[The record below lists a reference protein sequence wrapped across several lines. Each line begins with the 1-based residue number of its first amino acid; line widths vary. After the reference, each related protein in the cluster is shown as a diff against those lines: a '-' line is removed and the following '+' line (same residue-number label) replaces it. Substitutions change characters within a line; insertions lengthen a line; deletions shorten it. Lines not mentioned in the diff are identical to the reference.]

1 MYAIDITID
10 ALEDMRL
17 FRKHEQERIFEQ
29 VENQLTYQ
37 PTLQTRNRKPLRPNA
52 LAAWELR
59 LDPFRVFY
67 DVNETRLTVSIVTVG
82 RKEGSRLF
90 IRGIEYSL

>member
-10 ALEDMRL
+10 ALEDLRL

-29 VENQLTYQ
+29 SEKQLTYQ

-59 LDPFRVFY
+59 LDPFRIFY
-67 DVNETRLTVSIVTVG
+67 DVDETRLMVSIVTVG
-82 RKEGSRLF
+82 RKEGNRLF